1 MIKGVIYLELSKE
14 QGLGNQLWNY
24 AALRAIAEYKGYDYQ
39 ILGHENFK
47 GHDFIKISYGNSK
60 GKRINKNNLKFFNE
74 KIFYDDELNTFA
86 CDFDENIIKIKP
98 GTIING
104 LFQSEKYF
112 FNKDINKY
120 MKVNKTSKEIRKALC
135 KKCILNIRG
144 GEYKR
149 FRELILPKSYW
160 INAMN
165 EMKKF
170 IKDISFLIITDDYS
184 YSSNLLPG
192 IEILKGDIKN
202 DFLNI
207 YYADYLIVSNSS
219 FSYFPIKLGKKAK
232 KVIAPAN
239 WARYGNKFNRW
250 ISPANFYKD
259 WEYMS
264 DKGILSKQKISES
277 LINTHKTYLE
287 YNVVANKNYFK
298 RNSIL
303 FLIPKR
309 IRKLIK
315 FIMSKIFPLYIG

>member
-1 MIKGVIYLELSKE
+1 MIYLEFFKE

-24 AALRAIAEYKGYDYQ
+24 AALRAIAEFKGYEYT
-39 ILGHENFK
+39 ILKFEDFK
-47 GHDFIKISYGNSK
+47 GHDFIELCPGNIKEKII
-60 GKRINKNNLKFFNE
+60 RTENLKFFNE
-74 KIFYDDELNTFA
+74 KIFYDNELKTFA
-86 CDFDENIIKIKP
+86 CDFDKNIINIEP
-98 GTIING
+98 DTNING

-120 MKVNKTSKEIRKALC
+120 IKIKETSKVRKKELF

-149 FRELILPKSYW
+149 FKELILPKSYW

-165 EMKKF
+165 EMKKLV
-170 IKDISFLIITDDYS
+170 KDISFVIVTDDYN

-192 IEILKGDIKN
+192 IEILIGDIKS
-202 DFLNI
+202 DFMNI

-219 FSYFPIKLGKKAK
+219 FSYFPIKLGRKAK

-250 ISPANFYKD
+250 ISPANIYKD
-259 WEYMS
+259 WEYM
-264 DKGILSKQKISES
+264 DNKGILSKQKISQI
-277 LINTHKTYLE
+277 LINTNNTYSK
-287 YNVVANKNYFK
+287 YNIIANKNHFK
-298 RNSIL
+298 RKSIL

-315 FIMSKIFPLYIG
+315 FILSKIFPLYIG